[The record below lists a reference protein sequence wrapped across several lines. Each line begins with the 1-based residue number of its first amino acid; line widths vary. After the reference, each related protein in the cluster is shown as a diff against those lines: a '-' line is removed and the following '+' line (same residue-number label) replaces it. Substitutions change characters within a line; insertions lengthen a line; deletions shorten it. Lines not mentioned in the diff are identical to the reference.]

1 MQADRI
7 SEGVREDVQKSAVS
21 ALVKEHTSKEHQGLV
36 VSEVASACA
45 SPFRI
50 TKARCCTSL
59 RERAPTAL
67 VTLFCWTVQQPPIT
81 SNHLKGG
88 NYKSI
93 KPLYGKYDLVLR
105 TNQVVDTTT
114 QQYVLVDLE
123 AIYVLTQDRKQQ
135 PIITSLTLPHW
146 FSTGARTAPEVS
158 SC

>member
-7 SEGVREDVQKSAVS
+7 SEGVREDVQKTAVS

-36 VSEVASACA
+36 ATACA

-59 RERAPTAL
+59 SERAPTAL

-93 KPLYGKYDLVLR
+93 KP
-105 TNQVVDTTT
+105 
-114 QQYVLVDLE
+114 
-123 AIYVLTQDRKQQ
+123 
-135 PIITSLTLPHW
+135 
-146 FSTGARTAPEVS
+146 
-158 SC
+158 

>member
-1 MQADRI
+1 MTTTGINDWIEWIIQLPSLTSKKQSLAGKSKAQILHCTSAIVQPRAGGVATKLTQNNIRMQADRI

-67 VTLFCWTVQQPPIT
+67 VTLFC
-81 SNHLKGG
+81 
-88 NYKSI
+88 
-93 KPLYGKYDLVLR
+93 
-105 TNQVVDTTT
+105 
-114 QQYVLVDLE
+114 
-123 AIYVLTQDRKQQ
+123 
-135 PIITSLTLPHW
+135 
-146 FSTGARTAPEVS
+146 
-158 SC
+158 